1 MRKLARTTFLLSTI
15 ILLILLSLPV
25 AALADGGG
33 EENELTQTIN
43 GYEVTLVFENPATI
57 GENQIH
63 IRVSDAQHTPIAN
76 ADVEVSVVKGE
87 AEHGEAEP
95 ADQHDE
101 PTDQHDEPAAMPGM
115 EGMSEQPAS
124 MPGMSDAPEQPAAMP
139 GMEGMSEQPVEASS
153 EAHDE
158 MEMVALEAGHESG
171 EYAGEIHIEGDGAWV
186 VRVHLTIQGEQMEV
200 EFPLSI
206 VSRRYGAGILAGFF
220 VVNATIIG
228 TALVLKSKKASA
240 KLATEA

>member
-33 EENELTQTIN
+33 EENKLTQTIN

-63 IRVSDAQHTPIAN
+63 IRVSDTHHTPIAN

-87 AEHGEAEP
+87 SEHSEAEP
-95 ADQHDE
+95 AE
-101 PTDQHDEPAAMPGM
+101 LHDEPAAMSGM
-115 EGMSEQPAS
+115 SELSEQPAS

-186 VRVHLTIQGEQMEV
+186 VRVHLTIQGELMEV

-228 TALVLKSKKASA
+228 TALVLKSKKASV
-240 KLATEA
+240 KLSTEA